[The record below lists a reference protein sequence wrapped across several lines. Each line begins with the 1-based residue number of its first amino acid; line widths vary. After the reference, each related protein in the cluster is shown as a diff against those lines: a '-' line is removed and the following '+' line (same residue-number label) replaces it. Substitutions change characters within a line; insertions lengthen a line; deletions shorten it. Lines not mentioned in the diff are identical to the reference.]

1 MSDLTLVKNRLHRG
15 VWEGTLTGSA
25 GATPVLVL
33 RHKDEVV
40 PGLTLAQTGKGTWA
54 VSVPVPVDLI
64 DDDFRTFVIVDE
76 TRDAILTSFS
86 VFAGDQLSDEMQ
98 AEVDLLRAEL
108 DLLKRA
114 FRKHCVETT

>member
-1 MSDLTLVKNRLHRG
+1 MSDLTLIKNRLHGG
-15 VWEGTLTGSA
+15 VWEGTLTGPA
-25 GATPVLVL
+25 GAAPVLVL

-40 PGLTLAQTGKGTWA
+40 PGLAVEETGPGAWA
-54 VSVPVPVDLI
+54 VRVPVPAHLI
-64 DDDFRTFVIVDE
+64 DDDMSTFVIVDE
-76 TRDAILTSFS
+76 AAGAILASFS
-86 VFAGDQLSDEMQ
+86 VFAGDHLSDELQ